1 MKQTYEISSLS
12 KEYEKY
18 YKEINDVLNDS
29 NKTIKISSDLF
40 LLAVIETKNK
50 HIKDELD
57 SSYARVKSELIPKSC
72 TML

>member
-29 NKTIKISSDLF
+29 NKTIKISSDF
-40 LLAVIETKNK
+40 FYWLLLKLKTNISKMNLIAVMQE
-50 HIKDELD
+50 
-57 SSYARVKSELIPKSC
+57 
-72 TML
+72 